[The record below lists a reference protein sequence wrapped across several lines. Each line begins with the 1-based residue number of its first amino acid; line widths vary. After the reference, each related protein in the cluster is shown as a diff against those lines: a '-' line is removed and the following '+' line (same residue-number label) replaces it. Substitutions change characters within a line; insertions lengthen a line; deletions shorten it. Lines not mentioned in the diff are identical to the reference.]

1 METRSIFPVELELE
15 TRRGGGFS
23 AFFGSFPYRSRATVR
38 DRGRVRKEEFVE
50 GAFAF
55 ALNDKTRDIH
65 LLSGHDYGKPLASR
79 NAGSLELT
87 DGPDA
92 LQFRATLPPD
102 EARPTW
108 MEDAVKATAAG
119 LTVGVSPGFR
129 VPPKSVVPGAEELIP
144 EPGNPGVSI
153 RRIREAVLFELSLV
167 TRPAYGDSAADVRS
181 AGEVA
186 DLRNRRVWLW
196 L

>member
-1 METRSIFPVELELE
+1 METRAIYPAELELE

-55 ALNDKTRDIH
+55 ALQDQSRDIH
-65 LLSGHDYGKPLASR
+65 LLAGHDYGKPLASR
-79 NAGSLELT
+79 NAGSLELEDT
-87 DGPDA
+87 ADA
-92 LQFRATLPPD
+92 LRFRATLPP
-102 EARPTW
+102 EADRPTW
-108 MEDAVKATAAG
+108 MQDAVKATAAG

-129 VPPKSVVPGAEELIP
+129 VPPRSTVPNAEELIP
-144 EPGNPGVSI
+144 EEGNPGVSI
-153 RRIREAVLFELSLV
+153 RRINQAVLFELSLV
-167 TRPAYGDSAADVRS
+167 TRPAYGDSTADVRS

>member
-1 METRSIFPVELELE
+1 METRSIFPVEIELE

-23 AFFGSFPYRSRATVR
+23 AFFGSFPYRSRAVIR
-38 DRGRVRKEEFVE
+38 DRGRIRKEEFE
-50 GAFAF
+50 AGAFAF

-65 LLSGHDYGKPLASR
+65 LLSGHDYNRPLASR

-92 LQFRATLPPD
+92 LRFRAEIPD
-102 EARPTW
+102 DPPTW
-108 MEDAVKATAAG
+108 IADAVKATAAG

-129 VPPKSVVPGAEELIP
+129 VPPRSTVPNAEELIP
-144 EPGNPGVSI
+144 EEGNPGVSI
-153 RRIREAVLFELSLV
+153 RRINQAVLFELSLV
-167 TRPAYGDSAADVRS
+167 TRPAYGESTADVRS

-186 DLRNRRVWLW
+186 DLRNRRLW
-196 L
+196 LCL